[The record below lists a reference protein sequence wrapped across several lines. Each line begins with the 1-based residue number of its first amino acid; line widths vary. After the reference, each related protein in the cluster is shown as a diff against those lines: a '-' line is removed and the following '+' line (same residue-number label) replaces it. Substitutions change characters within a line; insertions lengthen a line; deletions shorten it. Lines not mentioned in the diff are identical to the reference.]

1 LEQALNKTLRILI
14 VDDHPTNR
22 RLPATLLRQHGW
34 EVDVAADGETAL
46 DKLAIAHFDAVLLD
60 LNMPDV
66 SGFEVCRRIRA
77 DELLRHVRIYAYTS
91 MTMME
96 DKMHSAG
103 FDGLLAKPLSAE
115 KLIAMLEGKI
125 HGSSAS

>member
-1 LEQALNKTLRILI
+1 MRVLI

-22 RLPATLLRQHGW
+22 RLPAALLRQHGW

-60 LNMPDV
+60 LNMPQV

-77 DELLRHVRIYAYTS
+77 DEWLGHLRIYAYTS
-91 MTMME
+91 MTLME
-96 DKMHSAG
+96 DKMQSAG
-103 FDGLLAKPLSAE
+103 FDGLLAKPLSAQT
-115 KLIAMLEGKI
+115 LIAMLDSTLQK
-125 HGSSAS
+125 ACAK